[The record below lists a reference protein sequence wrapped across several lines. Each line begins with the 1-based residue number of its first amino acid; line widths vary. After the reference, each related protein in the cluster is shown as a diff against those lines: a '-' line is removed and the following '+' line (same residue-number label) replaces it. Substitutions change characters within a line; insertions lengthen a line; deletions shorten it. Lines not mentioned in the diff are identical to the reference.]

1 MTLLLI
7 ALNAGVWDEV
17 QGLRQD
23 GQDLTAFQSDRA
35 HARVLMAQLS
45 AAAPRGVLPSG
56 WQDRATEIGFDVAET
71 DEWVRLSC
79 PSGVVYLRLGPS
91 VPLVLQAPHAWFD
104 RGTGALTAELFE
116 EGTAAALMVNTGHRY
131 GGDTDAEHVDVAHAN
146 ETLYQAATLGVV
158 EGRVDPLVVQL
169 HGFGPKTSSAAAVV
183 SQGAAF
189 QPPDVVQRAHADLV
203 GLFGDQVVTD
213 AEVPALAGRRNLQG
227 RVVGGTARFLH
238 IELSQDVRA
247 QLNQDD
253 ALRAALGARMQE
265 WAQ

>member
-7 ALNAGVWDEV
+7 ALHAGVWDQV
-17 QGLRQD
+17 QELRQD
-23 GQDLTAFQSDRA
+23 GQDVTAIPSDRA
-35 HARVLMAQLS
+35 DARVLVAQLS
-45 AAAPRGVLPSG
+45 AAAPSGVLPNG
-56 WQDRATEIGFDVAET
+56 WQDRARAAGFEVAET

-79 PSGVVYLRLGPS
+79 PSGVVFLRVGPS
-91 VPLVLQAPHAWFD
+91 VPLILQAPHAWFD

-131 GGDTDAEHVDVAHAN
+131 GGDTDAEHVDVAHAD
-146 ETLYQAATLGVV
+146 ETLFQAATLGVV

-169 HGFGPKTSSAAAVV
+169 HGFSPKTSSAAAVV

-189 QPPDVVQRAHADLV
+189 QSPSVLDRAQADLI

-247 QLNQDD
+247 KLAEDD

>member
-7 ALNAGVWDEV
+7 ALHAGVWDQV
-17 QGLRQD
+17 QELRQD
-23 GQDLTAFQSDRA
+23 GQDLTATPSDRA
-35 HARVLMAQLS
+35 HARALVAQLS
-45 AAAPRGVLPSG
+45 AAAPSGVLPSG
-56 WQDRATEIGFDVAET
+56 WQDRARAVGFQVDET

-79 PSGVVYLRLGPS
+79 ASGVIYLRIGPS

-116 EGTAAALMVNTGHRY
+116 EGTAAALMVNAGHRY
-131 GGDTDAEHVDVAHAN
+131 GGDTDAEHVDVAHED
-146 ETLYQAATLGVV
+146 ETLFQAATLGVV
-158 EGRVDPLVVQL
+158 EGRVDPLVIQL

-183 SQGAAF
+183 SQGSAF
-189 QPPDVVQRAHADLV
+189 QPPAVLERAHADLV

-227 RVVGGTARFLH
+227 RAIGGTARFLH

-247 QLNQDD
+247 KLDQDD